1 MTAAASPRLTARD
14 AGLVACTRCT
24 RVWPLGTPACA
35 RCGSRLVSRDPL
47 SLSRVWAWWVA
58 GLMAYVPANLW
69 PMLRTRTLAYDQADT
84 ILGGAMELIRHGAW
98 AVGGIIIVAS
108 VFIPMA
114 KFIAIAALARAVRRG
129 AVTSP
134 ETRHRIYEIVEY
146 IGRWSMIDVFVVAI
160 LTALVQLSVV
170 ASIEPGPAALAF
182 ALSVIFTMFSAQA
195 FDPRLIW
202 DDPGPAAAAP
212 PSLSASLSPSQS
224 PTPAL
229 AERSPA

>member
-1 MTAAASPRLTARD
+1 MTRLTARS

-24 RVWPLGTPACA
+24 RVWPMGSATCA
-35 RCGSRLVSRDPL
+35 RCGSPLVSRDPK
-47 SLSRVWAWWVA
+47 SLSRVWAWWLA
-58 GLMAYVPANLW
+58 GLMAYIPANLY
-69 PMLRTRTLAYDQADT
+69 PMLRTRTIGYDQSDT
-84 ILGGAMELIRHGAW
+84 IIQGAIELMRQGAFG
-98 AVGGIIIVAS
+98 VGLVIIVAS
-108 VFIPMA
+108 VFIPMS

-129 AVTSP
+129 ARTSA
-134 ETRHRIYEIVEY
+134 ETRQRIYEIVEY

-202 DDPGPAAAAP
+202 DDPGPTPAPAAP
-212 PSLSASLSPSQS
+212 
-224 PTPAL
+224 
-229 AERSPA
+229 

>member
-1 MTAAASPRLTARD
+1 MTHTHPQTPALAPRLTARA

-24 RVWPLGTPACA
+24 RVWPLGTPTCA
-35 RCGSRLVSRDPL
+35 RCGSALVSRDPL

-69 PMLRTRTLAYDQADT
+69 PMLHTRALGHDQAST
-84 ILGGAMELIRHGAW
+84 IVGGAVELIHHGAW
-98 AVGGIIIVAS
+98 GVGLIIILAS
-108 VFIPMA
+108 VLIPA
-114 KFIAIAALARAVRRG
+114 SKFIAIAALARAVRHG
-129 AVTSP
+129 AMTSAR
-134 ETRHRIYEIVEY
+134 TRHRIFEFVEY

-202 DDPGPAAAAP
+202 DDPGPARPAP
-212 PSLSASLSPSQS
+212 PPAATADR
-224 PTPAL
+224 TPA
-229 AERSPA
+229 

>member
-1 MTAAASPRLTARD
+1 MTAAPAPRRTAPRLTARA

-69 PMLRTRTLAYDQADT
+69 PMLRTRAIGHDQSST
-84 ILGGAMELIRHGAW
+84 ILGGAMELVRHGAV
-98 AVGGIIIVAS
+98 AVGVIIIVAS
-108 VFIPMA
+108 VVIPVA
-114 KFIAIAALARAVRRG
+114 KFIAIAALARAVRQG

-202 DDPGPAAAAP
+202 DDPGPAAAPP
-212 PSLSASLSPSQS
+212 PSPVQAER
-224 PTPAL
+224 TPA
-229 AERSPA
+229 

>member
-1 MTAAASPRLTARD
+1 MTTPQRLTARD

-24 RVWPLGTPACA
+24 RVWPMATETCG
-35 RCGSRLVSRDPL
+35 RCGAPLVSRDPK

-58 GLMAYVPANLW
+58 GIMAYIPANLW
-69 PMLRTRTLAYDQADT
+69 PMLQTRTLAYNQSDT
-84 ILGGAMELIRHGAW
+84 ILGGAMELVRHGA
-98 AVGGIIIVAS
+98 VGVGIIIIVAS
-108 VFIPMA
+108 VLIPIG

-129 AVTSP
+129 ARTRA
-134 ETRHRIYEIVEY
+134 ETRQRIYEVVEY

-170 ASIEPGPAALAF
+170 ASIQPGPAALAF

-202 DDPGPAAAAP
+202 DDPGPDPAP
-212 PSLSASLSPSQS
+212 RPAPA
-224 PTPAL
+224 PTRAPA
-229 AERSPA
+229 

>member
-1 MTAAASPRLTARD
+1 MTRLTARA

-24 RVWPLGTPACA
+24 RVWPMGTPTCA
-35 RCGSRLVSRDPL
+35 RCGSRLVSRDPK
-47 SLSRVWAWWVA
+47 SLSRVWAWWLA
-58 GLMAYVPANLW
+58 GLMAYVPANLY
-69 PMLRTRTLAYDQADT
+69 PMLRTRTIGYDQSDT
-84 ILGGAMELIRHGAW
+84 IIQGAIELMRFGAFG
-98 AVGGIIIVAS
+98 VGLVIIVAS

-129 AVTSP
+129 ARTSA
-134 ETRHRIYEIVEY
+134 ETRQRIYEIVEY

-202 DDPGPAAAAP
+202 DDPGPETMPASGPAQAPAPAAP
-212 PSLSASLSPSQS
+212 TAAP
-224 PTPAL
+224 
-229 AERSPA
+229 

>member
-1 MTAAASPRLTARD
+1 MTRLTARA

-24 RVWPLGTPACA
+24 RVWPIGTPACA
-35 RCGSRLVSRDPL
+35 RCGSRLVSRDPR

-58 GLMAYVPANLW
+58 GVMAYVPANLW
-69 PMLRTRTLAYDQADT
+69 PMLRTRTLAYDQSDT
-84 ILGGAMELIRHGAW
+84 ILGGAMELLRHGAW
-98 AVGGIIIVAS
+98 AVGIIIILAS
-108 VFIPMA
+108 VVIPIA

-129 AVTSP
+129 AVTP
-134 ETRHRIYEIVEY
+134 ARTRHRIYEIVDY

-202 DDPGPAAAAP
+202 DDPGPADPGPAETGPAP
-212 PSLSASLSPSQS
+212 GIPQEEAR
-224 PTPAL
+224 T
-229 AERSPA
+229 

>member
-1 MTAAASPRLTARD
+1 MTRLTARA

-24 RVWPLGTPACA
+24 RVWPMGTPTCA
-35 RCGSRLVSRDPL
+35 RCGSRLVSRDPK
-47 SLSRVWAWWVA
+47 SLSRVWAWWLA
-58 GLMAYVPANLW
+58 GLMAYVPANLY
-69 PMLRTRTLAYDQADT
+69 PMLRTRTIGYDQSDT
-84 ILGGAMELIRHGAW
+84 IIQGAIELIRFG
-98 AVGGIIIVAS
+98 AVGVGLVIIVAS

-129 AVTSP
+129 ARTSA
-134 ETRHRIYEIVEY
+134 ETRQRIYEIVEY

-202 DDPGPAAAAP
+202 DDPGPEAMPASGPAQAPAPAAP
-212 PSLSASLSPSQS
+212 TAAP
-224 PTPAL
+224 
-229 AERSPA
+229 

>member
-1 MTAAASPRLTARD
+1 MTATAAPPRLTAPRLTARA
-14 AGLVACTRCT
+14 AGLVACSRCT

-69 PMLRTRTLAYDQADT
+69 PMLRTRAIGHDQSST
-84 ILGGAMELIRHGAW
+84 ILGGAMELVRHGAL
-98 AVGGIIIVAS
+98 AVGVIIIVAS
-108 VFIPMA
+108 VVIPVA
-114 KFIAIAALARAVRRG
+114 KFIAIAALARAVRQG

-202 DDPGPAAAAP
+202 DDPGPAAAPP
-212 PSLSASLSPSQS
+212 PSPVQAER
-224 PTPAL
+224 TPA
-229 AERSPA
+229 